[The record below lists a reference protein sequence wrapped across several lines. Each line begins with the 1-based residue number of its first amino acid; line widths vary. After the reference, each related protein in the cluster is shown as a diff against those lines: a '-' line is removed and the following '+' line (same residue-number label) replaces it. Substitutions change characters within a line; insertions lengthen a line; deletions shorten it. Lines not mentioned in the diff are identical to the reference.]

1 MNNIGFFDL
10 SSKFFFH
17 FAFTNAR
24 NIFFRIRR
32 GNFLKF
38 NNYFRKVGNSYTA
51 FFGSNFFYPRYF
63 NINFVSFFVVRF
75 FKFYSFFNYF
85 FLNRSNLKKNKL
97 ANFFSSY
104 FVSNRKKNILFSFR
118 KNFIFQFLNL
128 FRRKRYIS
136 YNIYRLMMR
145 NMNLNKDDFERYLK
159 IKKA

>member
-10 SSKFFFH
+10 SSNFFFH

-32 GNFLKF
+32 GNFLKS
-38 NNYFRKVGNSYTA
+38 NNYFRKVGNSYTG

-85 FLNRSNLKKNKL
+85 FLNRSNFLKKKL

-118 KNFIFQFLNL
+118 KNFIFHFLKL
-128 FRRKRYIS
+128 FRRRRYIS
-136 YNIYRLMMR
+136 DAMYRFQRKQL
-145 NMNLNKDDFERYLK
+145 NLNKKIFENNLK
-159 IKKA
+159 IKKS